1 MMIDKYESKDNLEK
15 AKDYFFLGLENSEK
29 KQYDEAINFFLYSL
43 ELAPKNKNTLIN
55 LSVVLLEYKKY
66 EQAEDI
72 IDKAISIYPSDEVI
86 LSLQARLFEECDRIN
101 LAIKVHKKII
111 DINPK
116 NTESIKIKE
125 NLIKKIIDNII
136 LKYRDNK
143 IEEALSLISEII
155 LLEKENPYIYNIRA
169 NIYADQDLKAEAL
182 INYKKAIKYKSN
194 YSEAYHN
201 CGVIYEEMGNL
212 EEASFNYKNAIKYS
226 TNNSEAFYNL
236 GNVQKKLNRIE
247 EALENYE
254 KAIELNPKFVEA
266 HFNKGNLLIENKNWK
281 ESIVCFQ
288 EVINLKIDYAEAY
301 YNLGNVYEEL
311 HLFEVALHSYEKAIK
326 YKPKYAQAWTNKGVV
341 LEELRIIDEALVSYD
356 KAIELEN
363 DYAPAYHNKAL
374 LLLLNGEIKA
384 GFKLYE
390 WRWLIKD
397 NNSQQDK
404 RVFSKPLWLGKEK
417 LNNKII
423 LIHSEQGLGD
433 TIQFCRYIPLL
444 KKIGAKVIFEIQS
457 PLKNLLKNLEGV
469 NYFITSNDPV
479 PFYEF
484 HCPLLSLPLAFNTCL
499 ETIPVNIPYLQV
511 SNQLV
516 DKWSQYLGNSEFKIA
531 ICWQGSAQS
540 RLDYGRSFQV
550 ALFEKISQIKG
561 VRLISI
567 QKNFGTEQ
575 LENLPADIT
584 IEKISED
591 FDNGENAFLDTAA
604 IMKSVDL
611 IITSDTSLSHLA
623 GALGLPNWL
632 LLKRIPDWRWMLDR
646 SDSPWYPNHKLFR
659 QKKIGDWLSVFDE
672 VENEIKLLISNSN
685 S

>member
-86 LSLQARLFEECDRIN
+86 LPLQARLFEECDRIN

-116 NTESIKIKE
+116 NTESKKIKE
-125 NLIKKIIDNII
+125 NLIKKFIKNII
-136 LKYRDNK
+136 LKYQDNK

-155 LLEKENPYIYNIRA
+155 LLENGNPYAYNIRA
-169 NIYADQDLKAEAL
+169 NIYADQNLKSEAL
-182 INYKKAIKYKSN
+182 TNYKKAIEYKNN

-236 GNVQKKLNRIE
+236 GNVQKKLNRLE

-516 DKWSQYLGNSEFKIA
+516 DKWSKYLGNSEFKIA

-550 ALFEKISQIKG
+550 TLFEKISQIKG

-567 QKNFGTEQ
+567 QKNCGTEQ

-591 FDNGENAFLDTAA
+591 FDIGENAFLDTAA

>member
-1 MMIDKYESKDNLEK
+1 MMIDNDESKDNLER

-43 ELAPKNKNTLIN
+43 EFAPKNKNTLIN
-55 LSVVLLEYKKY
+55 LSVVLLDYKKY

-72 IDKAISIYPSDEVI
+72 INKAISIYPSDEVI

-125 NLIKKIIDNII
+125 NLIEKIIDNII
-136 LKYRDNK
+136 LKYQDNK

-169 NIYADQDLKAEAL
+169 NIYADQDLKAKAL

-201 CGVIYEEMGNL
+201 CGVIYEQMGNL

-226 TNNSEAFYNL
+226 ANNSEAFYNL
-236 GNVQKKLNRIE
+236 GNVQKKLNKLE
-247 EALENYE
+247 DALGNYE
-254 KAIELNPKFVEA
+254 IAIELNSKFIEA
-266 HFNKGNLLIENKNWK
+266 HFNKGNLLREIKKWK
-281 ESIVCFQ
+281 ESIACFK
-288 EVINLKIDYAEAY
+288 EVIKLKNDYAEAY

-311 HLFEVALHSYEKAIK
+311 HLFEDALHSYEKAIE
-326 YKPKYAQAWTNKGVV
+326 YKPRYAQAWANKGVV
-341 LEELRIIDEALVSYD
+341 LEEIEKIDEALISYD
-356 KAIELEN
+356 KAIELEGN
-363 DYAPAYHNKAL
+363 YAPAYHNKAL

-384 GFKLYE
+384 GFELYE
-390 WRWLIKD
+390 WRWLVKD
-397 NNSQQDK
+397 NNSQQNK
-404 RVFSKPLWLGKEK
+404 RVFSKPLWLGEEE
-417 LNNKII
+417 LRNKTI

-444 KKIGAKVIFEIQS
+444 KKIGAKVIFKVQS
-457 PLKNLLKNLEGV
+457 PLKKLMTNLEGV
-469 NYFITSNDPV
+469 DYLITSNDSV
-479 PFYEF
+479 PYYDF
-484 HCPLLSLPLAFNTCL
+484 HCPLLSLPLAFKTSL
-499 ETIPVNIPYLQV
+499 VTIPDNTPYLHI
-511 SNQLV
+511 SNQILE
-516 DKWSQYLGNSEFKIA
+516 KWSQYKDDSGFTIA
-531 ICWQGSAQS
+531 ICWQGSAHS
-540 RLDYGRSFQV
+540 RLDYGRSFPV
-550 ALFEKISQIKG
+550 ALFKNISQIKG

-567 QKNFGTEQ
+567 QKNYGTEQ
-575 LENLPADIT
+575 LENLLPDIR
-584 IEKISED
+584 IEKIAED
-591 FDNGENAFLDTAA
+591 FDIGENAFLDTAA

-659 QKKIGDWLSVFDE
+659 QKKIGDWISVFDE
-672 VENEIKLLISNSN
+672 VENEIKLLISNGN
-685 S
+685 K